1 MQVATST
8 ASTTQSSSTTS
19 TSDSGATIDYDSFLK
34 LLLAE
39 MKNQDPTSPTDASE
53 YVAQFA
59 TFSQVEQAMQTN
71 SKLDTMLSSLA
82 LSQADGLIGRTITS
96 EDGTVSGEVKSVRII
111 SGGAV
116 ADLTNGGSVSL
127 VPGVVIS

>member
-1 MQVATST
+1 MQVAS
-8 ASTTQSSSTTS
+8 SSSSQTQSTPTATTG
-19 TSDSGATIDYDSFLK
+19 SGASVDYNSFLK
-34 LLLAE
+34 LMLAE
-39 MKNQDPTSPTDASE
+39 MKNQDPTAPTDASE

-59 TFSQVEQAMQTN
+59 TFSQVEQAMQMN

-96 EDGTVSGEVKSVRII
+96 EDGKTSGEVKAVRIA

-116 ADLTNGGSVSL
+116 AELANGGSVQL

>member
-1 MQVATST
+1 MQVAS
-8 ASTTQSSSTTS
+8 SSSNQTQSTPTA
-19 TSDSGATIDYDSFLK
+19 TVGSGASVDYNSFLK
-34 LLLAE
+34 LMLAE
-39 MKNQDPTSPTDASE
+39 MKNQDPTAPTDASE

-96 EDGTVSGEVKSVRII
+96 EDGKTTGEVKAVRIA

-116 ADLTNGGSVSL
+116 AELANGGSVQL